1 MPLCAAHARRSPLR
15 ATHQP
20 TVPPHRLA
28 SYTFY
33 SAPRP
38 APTRPPL
45 PPTHPLPPPPRQT
58 RTAAS
63 VALRSGGGLGASKL
77 VGGPAGGKQ
86 KVLARAA
93 TAERWET
100 LLLGMMLNGEKPR
113 ADAHTFVPSM
123 SLGVDAYTFKKP
135 PPRKSSFEHAAPLVR
150 MPSFEEQPSKTSWNS
165 SPR

>member
-1 MPLCAAHARRSPLR
+1 MPRCAAHARRPPPQSG
-15 ATHQP
+15 TH
-20 TVPPHRLA
+20 TH
-28 SYTFY
+28 TY
-33 SAPRP
+33 SAPHPSP
-38 APTRPPL
+38 ARLAPPL
-45 PPTHPLPPPPRQT
+45 LFAHPPPPPPPSRQT

-93 TAERWET
+93 TAEHWEK
-100 LLLGMMLNGEKPR
+100 LVLGMMLNGEKPR
-113 ADAHTFVPSM
+113 ADPHTFVPSM
-123 SLGVDAYTFKKP
+123 SLRVDEYVFKKP

-150 MPSFEEQPSKTSWNS
+150 MPSFEQQPSKNTWNS

>member
-1 MPLCAAHARRSPLR
+1 MPHCAAHARRPPLISEQH
-15 ATHQP
+15 TH
-20 TVPPHRLA
+20 TH
-28 SYTFY
+28 TY
-33 SAPRP
+33 SAPHPSP
-38 APTRPPL
+38 ARLAPPLLFAHTPPRPP
-45 PPTHPLPPPPRQT
+45 PSRQT

-113 ADAHTFVPSM
+113 ASPHTFVPSM
-123 SLGVDAYTFKKP
+123 SLRVDEYVFVKP

>member
-1 MPLCAAHARRSPLR
+1 MPGALPLR
-15 ATHQP
+15 AARTH
-20 TVPPHRLA
+20 THTRRLTPPQRA
-28 SYTFY
+28 S
-33 SAPRP
+33 PRP
-38 APTRPPL
+38 TSPA
-45 PPTHPLPPPPRQT
+45 PPPSRQT

-93 TAERWET
+93 TAEHWEK
-100 LLLGMMLNGEKPR
+100 LVLGMMLNGEKPR
-113 ADAHTFVPSM
+113 ADPHTFVPSM
-123 SLGVDAYTFKKP
+123 SLRVDEYVFKKP

-150 MPSFEEQPSKTSWNS
+150 MPSFEQQPSKNTWNS

>member
-1 MPLCAAHARRSPLR
+1 MPGALLSEQHTNPPFPLTASPPIPSTL
-15 ATHQP
+15 
-20 TVPPHRLA
+20 RLA
-28 SYTFY
+28 PPQLAHPS
-33 SAPRP
+33 RL
-38 APTRPPL
+38 PTL
-45 PPTHPLPPPPRQT
+45 CPPPRQT